1 MKADISERLQNLEDE
16 VQVLDSAIDARTR
29 KLWGEI
35 QKLQTEIKELRDM
48 NTQFKGHACKCSRL
62 KDEK

>member
-35 QKLQTEIKELRDM
+35 QKLQTEIKELRER
-48 NTQFKGHACKCSRL
+48 TEPAATSAKEPRA
-62 KDEK
+62 